1 MAVECFL
8 KIEQP
13 DLKGE
18 AAALPGQIDVVAWQ
32 WAASQAGTMH
42 TGTGGGA
49 GKANAHDL
57 SILKFVDSASPNLMQ
72 AVISGKQFGRMTL
85 TCRKASGADPVNYL
99 VVDMEKVIITSLK
112 ASTAGDEERFTE
124 NVTLN
129 FAQYRMTY

>member
-49 GKANAHDL
+49 GKANVHDL
-57 SILKFVDSASPNLMQ
+57 SVLKFVDSASPNLMQ
-72 AVISGKQFGRMTL
+72 AVISGKQCGRMTL
-85 TCRKASGADPVNYL
+85 TCRRAGGAEPVDYL
-99 VVDMEKVIITSLK
+99 AIEMDKVIITS
-112 ASTAGDEERFTE
+112 SRVNTAGG
-124 NVTLN
+124 
-129 FAQYRMTY
+129 